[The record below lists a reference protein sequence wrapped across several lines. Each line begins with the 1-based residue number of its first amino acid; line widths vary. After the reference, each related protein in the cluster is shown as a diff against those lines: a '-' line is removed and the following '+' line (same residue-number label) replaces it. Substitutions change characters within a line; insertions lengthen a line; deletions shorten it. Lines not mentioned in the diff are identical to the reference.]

1 MLDFGSGPGTAVLAA
16 KEVFGGNATG
26 SDGGDK
32 KGKTHTKANPG
43 AGGALAL
50 AASAPSSGGLRGD
63 IVCVEQSASM
73 TQVAEHLLA
82 DTPGVMFRRS
92 LADVSRL
99 HKGKRFDL
107 IVAHYTLSEL
117 CSDRDREWTAAVAAS
132 VHCAAHVCTH
142 SCPLP
147 VI

>member
-16 KEVFGGNATG
+16 KEVFGAAPAAAASTAGTEG
-26 SDGGDK
+26 SGGK
-32 KGKTHTKANPG
+32 KGKAAGATAATKANPG
-43 AGGALAL
+43 AGGTLATTTTAL
-50 AASAPSSGGLRGD
+50 SSGGHPALRGD

-117 CSDRDREWTAAVAAS
+117 CSDRDREWWS
-132 VHCAAHVCTH
+132 WW
-142 SCPLP
+142 
-147 VI
+147 